1 MKGTKK
7 GIGDEMGMTEKLSE
21 TIITQNIDGCVAAVN
36 EALDSGMSAFD
47 VVSALSAGMKVV
59 GDKFEAA
66 ELYLPQIMMSAKAMK
81 NAMEILDP
89 LLAEGAGERVGTV
102 IKFVQ
107 EGDIHDIG
115 HRLVATM
122 LGANGFEVIDLGVDV
137 PNEKVVEE
145 VAKHKGEKLMISGSA
160 LMTTSMLGQKD
171 VVRLLKEEGLR
182 DSVKV
187 MFGGAPV
194 TDSWIEEIGA
204 DATAEN
210 AAEAASVALKIMKA

>member
-1 MKGTKK
+1 
-7 GIGDEMGMTEKLSE
+7 MGMTEKLSE
-21 TIITQNIDGCVAAVN
+21 TIVNQNVDGCVATVQ
-36 EALDSGMSAFD
+36 EALDSGMNPVE

-81 NAMEILDP
+81 GAMEILTP
-89 LLAEGAGERVGTV
+89 LLAEGAAERVGTV

-122 LGANGFEVIDLGVDV
+122 LGANGFEVIDLGVDI

-171 VVRLLKEEGLR
+171 VVLLLEEEGLR
-182 DSVKV
+182 DSVKI

-194 TDSWIEEIGA
+194 TDAWIEEIGA

-210 AAEAASVALKIMKA
+210 AAESATVALKLMNA

>member
-1 MKGTKK
+1 
-7 GIGDEMGMTEKLSE
+7 MGNQELLDKLRD
-21 TIITQNIDGCVAAVN
+21 TIVTQDIAGCAAATQ
-36 EALDSGMSAFD
+36 EALDAGISAFD
-47 VVSALSAGMKVV
+47 AINSGLSVGMKIV

-81 NAMEILDP
+81 GAMELLEP
-89 LLAEGAGERVGTV
+89 LLADEAGERVGTV

-145 VAKHKGEKLMISGSA
+145 VAKHKGAKLMISGSA

-171 VVRLLKEEGLR
+171 IVRLLNEEGLR
-182 DSVKV
+182 DSVKI

-194 TDSWIEEIGA
+194 TDAWIEEIGA

-210 AAEAASVALKIMKA
+210 AAEAAKVALELMNA

>member
-1 MKGTKK
+1 
-7 GIGDEMGMTEKLSE
+7 MGNQEIFDKLKE
-21 TIITQNIDGCVAAVN
+21 TIVTQDVAGCTAAVK
-36 EALDSGMSAFD
+36 EALDAGISALD
-47 VVSALSAGMKVV
+47 VVNALSAGMKIV

-81 NAMEILDP
+81 SAMEILEP
-89 LLAEGAGERVGTV
+89 LLAEEAGERVGTV

-115 HRLVATM
+115 HRLVAT
-122 LGANGFEVIDLGVDV
+122 LLAANGFEVIDLGVDV

-145 VAKHKGEKLMISGSA
+145 VAKHKGEKLMIAGSA

-171 VVRLLKEEGLR
+171 VVRLIKEEGLR
-182 DSVKV
+182 DSVKI

-194 TDSWIEEIGA
+194 TDKWIEEIGA

-210 AAEAASVALKIMKA
+210 AAEAATVALELMKE

>member
-1 MKGTKK
+1 
-7 GIGDEMGMTEKLSE
+7 MGNQELLDKLNE
-21 TIITQNIDGCVAAVN
+21 TIVKQDVAGCAAAVQ
-36 EALDSGMSAFD
+36 EALDAGISAID
-47 VVSALSAGMKVV
+47 AVAALSAGMKVV

-81 NAMEILDP
+81 GAMEILTP
-89 LLAEGAGERVGTV
+89 LLEEEAGERVGTV

-115 HRLVATM
+115 HRLVAT
-122 LGANGFEVIDLGVDV
+122 LLAANGFEVIDLGVDI
-137 PNEKVVEE
+137 PNEAVVEE

-171 VVRLLKEEGLR
+171 VVRLLEEEGLR
-182 DSVKV
+182 DSVKI

-194 TDSWIEEIGA
+194 TDEWIEEIGA

-210 AAEAASVALKIMKA
+210 AAESATVALKLMGQ